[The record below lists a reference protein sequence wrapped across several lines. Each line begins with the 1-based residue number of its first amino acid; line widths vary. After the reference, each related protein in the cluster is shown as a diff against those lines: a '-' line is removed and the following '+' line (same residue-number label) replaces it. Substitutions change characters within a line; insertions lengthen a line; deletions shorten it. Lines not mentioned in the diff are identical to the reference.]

1 MHTRKRLKTRMMV
14 RMKGKQEKNVVVAL
28 AGALP
33 VEIRSGNLPR
43 RIKVLGWG
51 LNPNSHGRRIN
62 VNSKLTQAM
71 SAPTYPFRRVAFDFE
86 HNTVPGTQAYKDS
99 AEPRKVAAYGTIEV
113 MDGDGVYL
121 NVESWTPEGLADAHN
136 YACVSAAPVPD
147 AAGDVVAIVS
157 VALCRNGAV
166 PGMDFVE
173 APLSALGLPQNNK
186 GVTMDWKQLLI
197 ESLGLDASATDDAIK
212 AAFLKRLAAQ
222 DEPAPMSADV
232 RALIAQTVSAA
243 ITPLSTQVVD
253 FGKELEKRDKA
264 AIIAGA
270 KAQGKVVA
278 LNAESIAKLSVAD
291 LTAHVDALPVTV
303 PLTALTPV
311 TLAPDAADGKI
322 SDMQRTIALSCG
334 LDPETVWPSKK

>member
-1 MHTRKRLKTRMMV
+1 MIM
-14 RMKGKQEKNVVVAL
+14 RMKGKQEQNVVVAL

-43 RIKVLGWG
+43 RIKVLNWG

-62 VNSKLTQAM
+62 VNEKLPRAM
-71 SAPTYPFRRVAFDFE
+71 SAQTYPFHRVAFDFE

-99 AEPRKVAAYGTIEV
+99 AEPRKVAAYGAIEV
-113 MDGDGVYL
+113 VPGDGVYL
-121 NVESWTPEGLADAHN
+121 NVEGWTPDGLAEAHN

-147 AAGDVVAIVS
+147 AAGDVIAIVS

-173 APLSALGLPQNNK
+173 APLSALGLPQKQK

-212 AAFLKRLAAQ
+212 AALLKRLAAQ
-222 DEPAPMSADV
+222 DSPAPMSAEV
-232 RALIAQTVSAA
+232 RALVAQAVSAA

-278 LNAESIAKLSVAD
+278 LGADAVAKLSVAD
-291 LTAHVDALPVTV
+291 LTAHVEALPVTV
-303 PLTALTPV
+303 PLTALTPP
-311 TLAPDAADGKI
+311 TLAPDAAAGQVTDL
-322 SDMQRTIALSCG
+322 QRTIALNCG
-334 LDPETVWPSKK
+334 VDPETVWPSKK